1 MLLNTNEITF
11 EHHGDVTLFD
21 IRGDITSFSEPFVN
35 DAYKNASDQGAQK
48 ILLKIDKDTYINSGG
63 IAILIQLLTQSQKNN
78 QVIGIAGVSSH
89 YKKIL
94 SMVGI
99 TKFAKIHDSVATALD
114 VMAKS
119 GD

>member
-1 MLLNTNEITF
+1 MLPNTNEITF
-11 EHHGDVTLFD
+11 EYHGDITLFD

-35 DAYKNASDQGAQK
+35 DAYKNANDQGAKK
-48 ILLKIDKDTYINSGG
+48 ILLKIDQKSYINSGG
-63 IAILIQLLTQSQKNN
+63 IAILIQLLTQTQKNE
-78 QVIGIAGVSSH
+78 QVIGIAGVSNH

-99 TKFAKIHDSVATALD
+99 TKFAKIHDSVETALD

-119 GD
+119 G

>member
-21 IRGDITSFSEPFVN
+21 IRGDITSFSETFVN
-35 DAYKNASDQGAQK
+35 DAYRSASDKGARK

-63 IAILIQLLTQSQKNN
+63 IAILINLLALSQKND
-78 QVIGIAGVSSH
+78 QVIGIAGVSNH

-94 SMVGI
+94 NMVGI
-99 TKFAKIHDSVATALD
+99 TKFANIHESVESALD
-114 VMAKS
+114 VMAQT
-119 GD
+119 G

>member
-35 DAYKNASDQGAQK
+35 DAYRSASDQGARK
-48 ILLKIDKDTYINSGG
+48 ILLKIGKDTYINSGG
-63 IAILIQLLTQSQKNN
+63 IAILINLLAQSQKNK
-78 QVIGIAGVSSH
+78 QLVGIAGVSSH
-89 YKKIL
+89 YRKIL

-99 TKFAKIHDSVATALD
+99 TKFAEIHDSVESALD

-119 GD
+119 D

>member
-1 MLLNTNEITF
+1 MLLNKNEIKF

-35 DAYKNASDQGAQK
+35 DAYRSASDQGARK
-48 ILLKIDKDTYINSGG
+48 ILLKVDKDTYINSGG
-63 IAILIQLLTQSQKNN
+63 IAILINLLTQSQKNN

-99 TKFAKIHDSVATALD
+99 TKFADIHDSVESALN
-114 VMAKS
+114 VMAES
-119 GD
+119 D